1 MKANNADLKQYVID
15 FVEGRVEARDFML
28 RFRDDSALAEW
39 LQSIAPEEKVSYIVV
54 PDESRWSGYGNALIP
69 YDIHHEIDRYTEYPE
84 RIGKQLNAH
93 HHISQLVL
101 EAFPNDGIKKSNKIE
116 KRFNFLI
123 KNCPRSVGGPEADPY
138 IEKILN
144 EIPEDLP
151 NKTRVQVFRARIKEE
166 FHLDGKRYPYW
177 LQEAEWP
184 FNNGKPMR
192 YASQASK
199 GEMRFYLFE
208 DVETGEERVVFQS
221 Y

>member
-1 MKANNADLKQYVID
+1 MKANSADLKQYVID

-28 RFRDDSALAEW
+28 RFRDDPALAEW
-39 LQSIAPEEKVSYIVV
+39 LQSIVPEGKVAYMTD
-54 PDESRWSGYGNALIP
+54 PDAMEWMLVEIP
-69 YDIHHEIDRYTEYPE
+69 YDIHRQLDSDIAELEK
-84 RIGKQLNAH
+84 IGKQYNVH
-93 HHISQLVL
+93 CEISRLIL
-101 EAFPNDGIKKSNKIE
+101 EVFPDDGIKKSNKVE
-116 KRFNFLI
+116 KRFDFLL
-123 KNCPRSVGGPEADPY
+123 KNCPRSVGGPEADAY
-138 IEKILN
+138 IGKILN

-151 NKTRVQVFRARIKEE
+151 NKTRVQMFRARIKEE

>member
-1 MKANNADLKQYVID
+1 MKANSADLKQYVID
-15 FVEGRVEARDFML
+15 FVEGRVEARDFMI
-28 RFRDDSALAEW
+28 RFRDDPALAEW
-39 LQSIAPEEKVSYIVV
+39 LQSIVPEGKVAYMTD
-54 PDESRWSGYGNALIP
+54 PDAMEWMLVEIP
-69 YDIHHEIDRYTEYPE
+69 YDIHRQLDSDIVELEKIGEQYNVHCEISRL
-84 RIGKQLNAH
+84 I
-93 HHISQLVL
+93 L
-101 EAFPNDGIKKSNKIE
+101 EVFPDDGIKKSNKIE
-116 KRFNFLI
+116 KRFDFLI

-151 NKTRVQVFRARIKEE
+151 NKTRVQMFRTRIKEE
-166 FHLDGKRYPYW
+166 FHLDGKKYPYW

-184 FNNGKPMR
+184 MNNGKPMR
-192 YASQASK
+192 YVSQASK

>member
-1 MKANNADLKQYVID
+1 MKANSADLKQYVID
-15 FVEGRVEARDFML
+15 FVEGRVEARDFMI
-28 RFRDDSALAEW
+28 RFRDDPALAEW
-39 LQSIAPEEKVSYIVV
+39 LQSIVPEGKVAYMTD
-54 PDESRWSGYGNALIP
+54 PNAMEWMLVEIP
-69 YDIHHEIDRYTEYPE
+69 YDIHRQLDSDIVELEKIGEQYNVHCEISRL
-84 RIGKQLNAH
+84 I
-93 HHISQLVL
+93 L
-101 EAFPNDGIKKSNKIE
+101 EVFPDDGIKKSNKIE
-116 KRFNFLI
+116 KRFDFLI

-151 NKTRVQVFRARIKEE
+151 NKTRVQMFRTRIKEE
-166 FHLDGKRYPYW
+166 FHLDGKKYPYW

-184 FNNGKPMR
+184 MNNGKPMR
-192 YASQASK
+192 YVSQASK

>member
-15 FVEGRVEARDFML
+15 FVEGRVEARDFMI
-28 RFRDDSALAEW
+28 RFRDDPALAEW
-39 LQSIAPEEKVSYIVV
+39 LQSIVPEGKVAYMTD
-54 PDESRWSGYGNALIP
+54 PNAMEWMLVEIP
-69 YDIHHEIDRYTEYPE
+69 YDIHFQIDKDIEKFDDLGNQYNVHCEISRL
-84 RIGKQLNAH
+84 I
-93 HHISQLVL
+93 L
-101 EAFPNDGIKKSNKIE
+101 EVFSDEGIEKSNKFK

-123 KNCPRSVGGPEADPY
+123 KNCPNSVGGPEADAY
-138 IEKILN
+138 IGKILN

-151 NKTRVQVFRARIKEE
+151 TKTRIQMFRARIKEE

-184 FNNGKPMR
+184 MNNGKPMR
-192 YASQASK
+192 YVSQASK

>member
-1 MKANNADLKQYVID
+1 MKTNSADLKQYVID
-15 FVEGRVEARDFML
+15 FVEGRVEARDFMI
-28 RFRDDSALAEW
+28 RFRDDPALAEW
-39 LQSIAPEEKVSYIVV
+39 LQSIVPEGKVSYIVV
-54 PDESRWSGYGNALIP
+54 PDESTWSGYSNAP
-69 YDIHHEIDRYTEYPE
+69 VPFDIFLAIGESVQHPDRL
-84 RIGKQLNAH
+84 GKQLNVH
-93 HHISQLVL
+93 GTISRLML
-101 EAFPNDGIKKSNKIE
+101 EAFPNDDIKESNKIE
-116 KRFNFLI
+116 KRFDFLL
-123 KNCPRSVGGPEADPY
+123 KHCPRSVGGPEADPY

-151 NKTRVQVFRARIKEE
+151 TKTRIQMFRARIKEE

-184 FNNGKPMR
+184 MNNGKPMR
-192 YASQASK
+192 YVSQASK